1 MMKRLCA
8 ALLVTLAALVA
19 AGAGSARMDA
29 AACAQWNISGTWAT
43 SQGNNYH
50 VTFHFTQNRTIIGG
64 VASLSPQEQAKAN
77 YTTRTS
83 KIQGTLV
90 GSHLIVKIRYTKTS
104 GPTLTGRYVG
114 TITHGSLSGSGR
126 DITTP
131 GATATAWQG
140 KGPTRCVR

>member
-1 MMKRLCA
+1 MKRLSAA
-8 ALLVTLAALVA
+8 ALMAIAALVA
-19 AGAGSARMDA
+19 AGTGSARTHV
-29 AACAQWNISGTWAT
+29 AACAHWNISGTWLT

-50 VTFHFTQNRTIIGG
+50 VTFHFTQAKTVIGG
-64 VASLSPQEQAKAN
+64 IASLTPQEQAQAT

-90 GSHLIVKIRYTKTS
+90 GSHLVVKIRYTKTG

-114 TITHGSLSGSGR
+114 TISQGSLTGSGR

-131 GATATAWQG
+131 GAVSVAWTG
-140 KGPTRCVR
+140 KGPTRCLP